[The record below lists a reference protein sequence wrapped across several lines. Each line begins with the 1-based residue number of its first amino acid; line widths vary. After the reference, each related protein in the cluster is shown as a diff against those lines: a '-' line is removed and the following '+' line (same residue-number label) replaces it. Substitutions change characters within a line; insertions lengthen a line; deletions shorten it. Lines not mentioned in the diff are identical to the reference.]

1 MRKKSKKQMPLMSQP
16 TDDYPQAV
24 ELENISR
31 ILDGNR
37 TIYDLAMQD
46 LSKHEKRENCGAHGM
61 SAEQVV
67 RAAIIK
73 QMFTFTY
80 KELAFHIVDSHSIR
94 RFVRIGIGDKGFKK
108 SALCKNIKS
117 LSAQTWEAINAQVVG
132 YAHDKGIE
140 KGRTVRIDCTVV
152 ESNIHEPSD
161 SRLLFD
167 SVRVLTRL
175 LHKAKDQFALRISFQ
190 DHTKRAKKR
199 MVAIQN
205 PKQGKDRKNY
215 YADLIKVTNNTIS
228 YASNAVE
235 TIEKIPSC
243 GSSVL
248 VWLNDM
254 RQYIRLATKVVD
266 QTYRRVVLGEKV
278 PVADKIVSLFET
290 HTDIIVKDRRETYFG
305 HKVCLTG
312 GASNLITD
320 CLIVKGN
327 PADSTLMQ
335 QMLDRH
341 ESLYGKYPLK
351 VALDGGFASKAN
363 LKQAKGKQIKDV
375 CFAKKRGIEVEDMC
389 RSSWVYNRLRRFRA
403 GIESGISWVKR
414 CFGLARCTWK
424 GLASFKSYVWAS
436 IVSANLLTIAR
447 KQAV

>member
-1 MRKKSKKQMPLMSQP
+1 MRKKSKKQLPLMPQP

-24 ELENISR
+24 ELENINR
-31 ILDGNR
+31 ILDANR
-37 TIYDLAMQD
+37 TICDLALQD
-46 LSKHEKRENCGAHGM
+46 LSKHKKRKECGAHGM

-73 QMFTFTY
+73 QMFRFTY
-80 KELAFHIVDSHSIR
+80 KELAFHIVDSQSIR

-117 LSAQTWEAINAQVVG
+117 LSAQTWEAINAQLVR
-132 YAHDKGIE
+132 YAKDEGIE

-152 ESNIHEPSD
+152 ESNIHDPSD

-175 LHKAKDQFALRISFQ
+175 LHKAKEHFDLPISFQ

-199 MVAIQN
+199 MVAIEN
-205 PKQGKDRKNY
+205 PKNGKDRKHH
-215 YADLIKVTNNTIS
+215 YADLIKVTRNTIN
-228 YASNAVE
+228 YTRNALEAIE
-235 TIEKIPSC
+235 TAVCC
-243 GSSVL
+243 GSPLIVL
-248 VWLNDM
+248 HNDLKHNVH
-254 RQYIRLATKVVD
+254 LATKVVD
-266 QTYRRVVLGEKV
+266 QTHRRVMMGEKV
-278 PVADKIVSLFET
+278 PAADKIVSLFET
-290 HTDIIVKDRRETYFG
+290 HTDIIVKDRRDTYFG

-320 CLIVKGN
+320 CLIVRGN

-335 QMLDRH
+335 QMLDRQ
-341 ESLYGKYPLK
+341 ETLYGKYPLK
-351 VALDGGFASKAN
+351 VALDGGFASKKN
-363 LKQAKGKQIKDV
+363 LKKAKGKQVKDV
-375 CFAKKRGIEVEDMC
+375 CFAKKRGIEVDEMC

-424 GLASFKSYVWAS
+424 GLGSFKSYVWAS
-436 IVSANLLTIAR
+436 IVSANLLTLAR
-447 KQAV
+447 KQAA

>member
-1 MRKKSKKQMPLMSQP
+1 MRKKSKKQLPLMPQS
-16 TDDYPQAV
+16 TDDHPQAV
-24 ELENISR
+24 ELENINR
-31 ILDGNR
+31 ILDANR
-37 TIYDLAMQD
+37 TICDLAMQD
-46 LSKHEKRENCGAHGM
+46 LCKRRKREASGAHGM
-61 SAEQVV
+61 SADQVV

-73 QMFTFTY
+73 QMFNFTY
-80 KELAFHIVDSHSIR
+80 QELAFHMVDSQSIR

-117 LSAQTWEAINAQVVG
+117 LSGRTWEAINAQLVR
-132 YAHDKGIE
+132 YAKDKGIE

-175 LHKAKDQFALRISFQ
+175 LHKARDQFELRISFH

-199 MVAIQN
+199 MVAIEN
-205 PKQGKDRKNY
+205 PKNGKDRKHH
-215 YADLIKVTNNTIS
+215 YADLIKVTKHTIN
-228 YASNAVE
+228 YTRNALEAIE
-235 TIEKIPSC
+235 TLACC
-243 GSSVL
+243 GSPLIVL
-248 VWLNDM
+248 HNDLK
-254 RQYIRLATKVVD
+254 QYVQLATKVVD
-266 QTYRRVVLGEKV
+266 QTHRRVMMGEKV

-290 HTDIIVKDRRETYFG
+290 HTDIIVKDRRDTHFG

-320 CLIVKGN
+320 CLIVEGN

-335 QMLDRH
+335 QMLDRQAT
-341 ESLYGKYPLK
+341 LYGRYPLK
-351 VALDGGFASKAN
+351 VALDGGFASKDN
-363 LKQAKGKQIKDV
+363 VKQAKGKQIKDV
-375 CFAKKRGIEVEDMC
+375 CFAKKRGIEVDDMC
-389 RSSWVYNRLRRFRA
+389 RSLWVYNRLRRFRA
-403 GIESGISWVKR
+403 GIESAISWVKR

-424 GLASFKSYVWAS
+424 GLRSFKSYVWAS

-447 KQAV
+447 KQAA